1 MPLKQF
7 SSHLQRLK
15 SQLDQKTA
23 LAKAIYRDFRIY
35 DLGSFALNR
44 MTPKSG
50 YTVQRNIPYGLKAR
64 HRLDLYKA
72 KQLRD
77 TQPLLVFVHGG
88 AWMHGDKKE
97 YHFVGEAFAKE
108 GFNVAVINY
117 HLAPEHIFP
126 SSIDDLTLALNFLNQ
141 SNLKLNIAV
150 ENIVLMGHSAG
161 AFNVMS
167 ALYHPTPY
175 RLQNLQAIRAIIGLA
190 GPYHFD
196 YKGDPLCADAFDQ
209 NIPYQQVMP
218 YYFIEQNH
226 VKHYLFT
233 AEKDNVVGLSNSTDL
248 NEKLLALG
256 NHSQLIPVPRVGHIT
271 MIGSVSSLFSRFFST
286 KRQILQALDDVFK

>member
-1 MPLKQF
+1 MPLKLVQVN
-7 SSHLQRLK
+7 LARLK
-15 SQLDQKTA
+15 VQLQKKTEI
-23 LAKAIYRDFRIY
+23 AKSLYQDFRLY
-35 DLGSFALNR
+35 DVGSYALNR
-44 MTPKSG
+44 LTPKRG
-50 YTVQRNIPYGLKAR
+50 YEVQANIAYGLKSR
-64 HRLDLYKA
+64 HRLDLYRTA
-72 KQLRD
+72 KLRAQ
-77 TQPLLVFVHGG
+77 QPLLVFVHGG

-97 YHFVGEAFAKE
+97 YSFVGEAFAKE

-126 SSIDDLTLALNFLNQ
+126 SSIDDLTLALNYLNHSQ
-141 SNLKLNIAV
+141 QKLQISA

-167 ALYHPTPY
+167 ALYHPQPY
-175 RLQNLQAIRAIIGLA
+175 ALQSKSSIRAIVGLA

-209 NIPYQQVMP
+209 TVPYQQVMP
-218 YYFIEQNH
+218 YYFLEQNS

-233 AEKDNVVGLSNSTDL
+233 ADKDTIVGLSNSTDL
-248 NEKLLALG
+248 NERLLALG
-256 NHSQLIPVPRVGHIT
+256 NHSQLIQVPRVGHIT

-286 KRQILQALDDVFK
+286 KAQIMHALEDALK